1 MARVVKGKV
10 FTALELQPGWKIA
23 YNDDGT
29 ITGTCSFKCE
39 NFNLEM
45 AMPRKGTPHPKNNKM
60 QSFRAEGVA
69 EEAGLATVNVEYL
82 GLSRDPSDP
91 KIVFIGSL
99 NQEPI
104 ETHPE
109 FVSEIGGRPG
119 GELNGAKFDTEKGGD
134 GHFEGFPS
142 NDDAIAAKLVGTTGY
157 YRPGVVYRATFF
169 TARPSNFRLDQMRK
183 TTSSPIGLP
192 AGVRLPTGG
201 NWLIGPSSMEP
212 YGNIF
217 KISIDYMLSGD
228 GGWNP
233 KVYKPAAS

>member
-1 MARVVKGKV
+1 MARVTKGKT

-29 ITGTCSFKCE
+29 ITGSCNFLCE
-39 NFNLEM
+39 SSGIEAM
-45 AMPRKGTPHPKNNKM
+45 MPRKGTPHPKNNKM

-69 EEAGLATVNVEYL
+69 GEAGMATISVEYL

-91 KIVFIGSL
+91 KIAFMGSL

-104 ETHPE
+104 ESNPDFE
-109 FVSEIGGRPG
+109 SDIGGSP
-119 GELNGAKFDTEKGGD
+119 EAPKNGAQFDDE
-134 GHFEGFPS
+134 GHFTGFP
-142 NDDAIAAKLVGTTGY
+142 NNAEAKEADLVGMTGY
-157 YRPGVVYRATFF
+157 FRPGVVYRATFF
-169 TARPSNFRLDQMRK
+169 TARPNNFRLDQMRK

-217 KISIDYMLSGD
+217 KISIDYMLSGE

-233 KVYKPAAS
+233 KVYKPAS